1 MSKTKAKSLETMLD
15 GKVVLIDFSN
25 QMCWDLTEGWELV
38 NVFQRPPAPTIN
50 TVIINSIQGIGYQCL
65 KVAAYEADYAPQ
77 FESILL
83 HMDLLYAL
91 FNVKNDDELYEKI
104 KEAVYV

>member
-1 MSKTKAKSLETMLD
+1 MSKTKVKSLETMLD

-25 QMCWDLTEGWELV
+25 QMCWDLTERWELA
-38 NVFQRPPAPTIN
+38 NVFEKPPAPTMP
-50 TVIINSIQGIGYQCL
+50 TVIINSIQGVGYQCL

-83 HMDLLYAL
+83 HIDLLYDL
-91 FNVKNDDELYEKI
+91 FNVDNDDELYEKI